1 MYVGDRLIS
10 DRRPYFRDPLPY
22 LEHRY
27 HLAKKNYISIANGE
41 IPLCDFKDVFACGL
55 NTCVCKQAKRDFL
68 EYLFFHKI
76 SQVGHNIPK
85 GEEGKTDK

>member
-22 LEHRY
+22 LEPRY
-27 HLAKKNYISIANGE
+27 HLAKKNYVAIANGE

-55 NTCVCKQAKRDFL
+55 NTNKPKEIFL
-68 EYLFFHKI
+68 EYVFFHKI